1 MVAPAA
7 GLSVGSPP
15 PRRHRTGSRLTFLDL
30 ENVLAAQKDLC
41 FLFVCLFFVFK
52 SGSVFWF
59 KIITWKGNGVASLC
73 TSLSLGL

>member
-30 ENVLAAQKDLC
+30 ENVLTAQKDLC
-41 FLFVCLFFVFK
+41 FLFVCLFFVFC
-52 SGSVFWF
+52 F
-59 KIITWKGNGVASLC
+59 
-73 TSLSLGL
+73 